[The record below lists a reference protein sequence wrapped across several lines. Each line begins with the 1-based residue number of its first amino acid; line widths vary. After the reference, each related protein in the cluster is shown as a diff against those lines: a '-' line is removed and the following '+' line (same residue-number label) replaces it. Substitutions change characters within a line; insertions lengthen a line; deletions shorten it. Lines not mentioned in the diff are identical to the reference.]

1 MPAEPVA
8 VPVGRA
14 ERRTVEVSLP
24 PLVEPV
30 GELPIEQVRR
40 YSRHLIIPDVGA
52 VGQRRLAAARVLV
65 VGAGGLGS
73 PALMYLAAAG
83 VGTLGIVDD
92 DDVEESNLQ
101 RQVIH
106 GQSDLGRPKV
116 DSARDAIAEINP
128 HVRVVT
134 HPVRLDA
141 TNALD
146 IFAGYHLVLD
156 GTDNFA
162 TRYLVNDACALLGI
176 PYVWGS
182 IYRFDGQVSVFWA
195 DPPPRPDGE
204 RVPGLTYRD
213 VFPVPPPPGAV
224 PSCAEGG
231 VLGVLCAAIGSVM
244 VTEAVKLIC
253 GIGRP
258 LLGRLVVLDA
268 LDMSWRTLGLRP
280 DPEAERV
287 TELAD
292 YESFCGT
299 LSPSA
304 AEAAQDSTITARE
317 LAAMLEARER
327 GEADFV
333 LVDVRE
339 PGEREI
345 VAIPGSVLVP
355 VGRMRAGDGVAEV
368 AGMAGEGQ
376 DGGSRRIVLHCKTGV
391 RSAEALALVKAAG
404 YGDAVH
410 VAGGVLAWVEQVDP
424 TRPTY

>member
-1 MPAEPVA
+1 MPAEPLA
-8 VPVGRA
+8 VPVRPEKEVG
-14 ERRTVEVSLP
+14 VSLP

-30 GELPIEQVRR
+30 ATLTTEQVRR

-52 VGQRRLAAARVLV
+52 VGQRRLAGARVLV

-83 VGTLGIVDD
+83 VGTLGVLDD
-92 DDVEESNLQ
+92 DVVEESNLQ

-106 GQSDLGRPKV
+106 GQSDLGRAKV

-146 IFAGYHLVLD
+146 IFAGYHLVID

-195 DPPPRPDGE
+195 DPPPGPDGE
-204 RVPGLTYRD
+204 RVRGLTYRD

-244 VTEAVKLIC
+244 VTEAIKLIC

-268 LDMSWRTLGLRP
+268 LEMSWRTLGLRP
-280 DPEAERV
+280 DPDAQPV

-304 AEAAQDSTITARE
+304 VEAAEGATITARE
-317 LAAMLEARER
+317 LAGLLEARER
-327 GEADFV
+327 GETEFV

-355 VGRMRAGDGVAEV
+355 LGRFRAGEGIAEV
-368 AGMAGEGQ
+368 AELAGQ

-391 RSAEALALVKAAG
+391 RSAEALSLVKAAG

>member
-1 MPAEPVA
+1 
-8 VPVGRA
+8 
-14 ERRTVEVSLP
+14 
-24 PLVEPV
+24 
-30 GELPIEQVRR
+30 
-40 YSRHLIIPDVGA
+40 
-52 VGQRRLAAARVLV
+52 
-65 VGAGGLGS
+65 
-73 PALMYLAAAG
+73 
-83 VGTLGIVDD
+83 
-92 DDVEESNLQ
+92 
-101 RQVIH
+101 
-106 GQSDLGRPKV
+106 
-116 DSARDAIAEINP
+116 
-128 HVRVVT
+128 
-134 HPVRLDA
+134 
-141 TNALD
+141 
-146 IFAGYHLVLD
+146 
-156 GTDNFA
+156 
-162 TRYLVNDACALLGI
+162 
-176 PYVWGS
+176 
-182 IYRFDGQVSVFWA
+182 
-195 DPPPRPDGE
+195 
-204 RVPGLTYRD
+204 
-213 VFPVPPPPGAV
+213 
-224 PSCAEGG
+224 

-268 LDMSWRTLGLRP
+268 LEMSWRTLGLRP
-280 DPEAERV
+280 DPDAEPV

-299 LSPSA
+299 LSASA
-304 AEAAQDSTITARE
+304 AEAAEGSTITARQLAE
-317 LAAMLEARER
+317 LIEARER

-355 VGRMRAGDGVAEV
+355 VGRLRSGEGVAEV
-368 AGMAGEGQ
+368 AELAGK